1 MRRITSFAAL
11 AAPIA
16 LAACA
21 VAPPVGPSVMAMPG
35 QGKSF
40 EAFQQDDGTCR
51 GWASQ
56 QTGGVQ
62 PGQAAA
68 DSAVGSA
75 LVGTALGAAAGAA
88 IGSVGGAVG
97 AGAAIGAATGLLAGS
112 AIGASN
118 AQVSGGNVQARYDTA
133 YAQCMSAKGDSVQ
146 MPQPAYAGAY
156 PYPAAAYPAYPA
168 YPAYGYPAYGYPYYG
183 YGPAYSG
190 PTVVVGGGWGWRGGG
205 GWGWHGGY
213 RHW

>member
-1 MRRITSFAAL
+1 MRRIMSFAAL

-21 VAPPVGPSVMAMPG
+21 VAPPAGPSVTAMPG

-62 PGQAAA
+62 PAQAAA
-68 DSAVGSA
+68 DSGVGSA
-75 LVGTALGAAAGAA
+75 LLATAVGAGIGAA

-97 AGAAIGAATGLLAGS
+97 AGAAIGGAVGLLAGTS
-112 AIGASN
+112 IGAAN
-118 AQVSGGNVQARYDTA
+118 AQASGGNVQYRYDAA
-133 YAQCMSAKGDSVQ
+133 YSQCMSAKGNSVQ
-146 MPQPAYAGAY
+146 APQSGYAGGYPGGY
-156 PYPAAAYPAYPA
+156 PYGAGYPYAPA
-168 YPAYGYPAYGYPYYG
+168 YPAYGYGYPYGYG
-183 YGPAYSG
+183 YAG
-190 PTVVVGGGWGWRGGG
+190 PTVVIGGGWGWGGGYGWRGGY
-205 GWGWHGGY
+205 GGY
-213 RHW
+213 RRW

>member
-1 MRRITSFAAL
+1 
-11 AAPIA
+11 
-16 LAACA
+16 
-21 VAPPVGPSVMAMPG
+21 MAMPG

-51 GWASQ
+51 GWATQ

-62 PGQAAA
+62 PGQAAS

-75 LVGTALGAAAGAA
+75 VLATALGAAAGAA

-112 AIGASN
+112 AIGAN
-118 AQVSGGNVQARYDTA
+118 TAQASAGNVQYSYNVA
-133 YAQCMSAKGDSVQ
+133 YAQCMSAKGNSVQ
-146 MPQPAYAGAY
+146 GPQPAYAGGY
-156 PYPAAAYPAYPA
+156 LGA
-168 YPAYGYPAYGYPYYG
+168 YPAYGYPAYPYGYPYGYG
-183 YGPAYSG
+183 YGPAYVG
-190 PTVVVGGGWGWRGGG
+190 PSVVIGGDWGWGGGWGWRGRS
-205 GWGWHGGY
+205 